1 MEVMKTILAAFLAS
15 MVLTATAFAQ
25 SLSVVPTSSMVQIG
39 DDVVVAIDANGLGD
53 GVSPSIGVFDIDLA
67 FDPGLLQ
74 FTSADYGTGLD
85 VLGLGSVR
93 TTTEGV
99 GSINLFELSLDSA
112 DDLNG
117 LQSGA
122 FSFATVTFR
131 AMTAGSSALSLT
143 VNAIG
148 DGDGAA
154 LSFSVSNGQVT
165 VSAVPELPTW
175 ALFGTA
181 LAGLALRR
189 SACRGLD
196 RIS

>member
-1 MEVMKTILAAFLAS
+1 MKTILAAFLAS
-15 MVLTATAFAQ
+15 MALTATAFAQ

-39 DDVVVAIDANGLGD
+39 DDVVVSIDASGLGD
-53 GVSPSIGVFDIDLA
+53 GIAPSVGVFDIDLA

-85 VLGLGSVR
+85 VLGLGSIR

-122 FSFATVTFR
+122 FAFATVTFR
-131 AMTAGSSALSLT
+131 ALTAGSSPLSLT
-143 VNAIG
+143 VNAVG

-154 LSFSVSNGQVT
+154 LLFAVTNGQVT
-165 VSAVPELPTW
+165 VSAVPELPIW

-189 SACRGLD
+189 SACGGLD